1 MPIGGNSAFKI
12 YRGRRKYDDEQPL
25 NKNTANLD
33 FPRPIDDPAP
43 YIVVV
48 QGPRK
53 VGKSLLIK
61 SLEKSILTEHFRSYG
76 QGPFPTLQVRNES
89 GIRLQFVECP
99 DDINGMID
107 AAKYADVAI
116 LMVDASYGFEQE
128 TFEFRNLLQ
137 VHGFPKVIGV
147 LTHLDGVSLDEM
159 SKVKQRL
166 EDHFCTEIYE
176 GAKLFYLNGLEDGLY
191 NQAEIGD
198 LREMLS
204 DPQFLPL
211 SWRAK
216 HPYVLVDRFEDV
228 TPERVHEDENFNR
241 NLSLYGYLRGCNN
254 IKKGAKV
261 HIAGAGDFCLAGVT
275 ESNDP
280 CPVDSFGNF
289 DLLVEQSPGAYLRL
303 DVLDVPPEIVEKFDP
318 HHPILVGGILPE
330 EEHFGYMQV
339 KLKRHS
345 WRRDLLMTGAP
356 ITVSAGWRRYETTAI
371 YAMENENGQHQLL
384 NYTPEHK
391 ECLAVFWGPLAPSK
405 TRIVAVMTNLN
416 CLKNKEA
423 FRIMAKGVVLD
434 FNFHAQIL
442 LNLEKIGSLVGTC
455 WKTARIK
462 FAPNFQIDGF
472 IGAPIQTKSGVRG
485 KIDKVAGDRLFEC
498 TFTGHVRMGDTFFF
512 PVPATVVLP
521 ALFKL
526 FNLLFK
532 PLEIVEATI
541 AGIAAAIAAVNNATV
556 AVATAAIPAAAAGAT
571 IFQYDELAVSYKEI
585 ARRWRTFYQRR
596 GVVIYEGK
604 PSLVT
609 SPNPIES
616 AYLSVVES
624 AYASEEQKP
633 VKRRKLSV
641 CEAPREMLG
650 EEATVINDEEQV
662 RSKDRALDIFLRRHG
677 GKVVPVIQVL
687 SL

>member
-25 NKNTANLD
+25 NKYTPNLD

-61 SLEKSILTEHFRSYG
+61 SLERSILTEHFRSYG

-147 LTHLDGVSLDEM
+147 LTHLDEVSLDEM

-176 GAKLFYLNGLEDGLY
+176 GAKLLTLSGLEDGLY
-191 NQAEIGD
+191 NQAEIED
-198 LREMLS
+198 LRKTLS

-228 TPERVHEDENFNR
+228 TPERVHGDENFNR
-241 NLSLYGYLRGCNN
+241 NLSLYGYLRGCN

-280 CPVDSFGNF
+280 CPVDSFRNF
-289 DLLVEQSPGAYLRL
+289 DLLVEQSTGTYLRL
-303 DVLDVPPEIVEKFDP
+303 DFLDVPPEIVEKFDP
-318 HHPILVGGILPE
+318 HHPILVGGIFPE

-405 TRIVAVMTNLN
+405 TRIAAVMTNLN
-416 CLKNKEA
+416 CLKDKEA

-472 IGAPIQTKSGVRG
+472 IGAPIQTESGVGG

-541 AGIAAAIAAVNNATV
+541 AGIAAALAAVNNATV

-571 IFQYDELAVSYKEI
+571 IFKYDELAVSYKEI

-596 GVVIYEGK
+596 GVVIFEGK
-604 PSLVT
+604 PSFVT
-609 SPNPIES
+609 LPNPIES
-616 AYLSVVES
+616 TYLSVVES
-624 AYASEEQKP
+624 AYSSEEQKP
-633 VKRRKLSV
+633 VKRRKFSV
-641 CEAPREMLG
+641 CEAREMLG
-650 EEATVINDEEQV
+650 GEAMVINDDEQV
-662 RSKDRALDIFLRRHG
+662 RSKDRALDIFLPRHG

>member
-1 MPIGGNSAFKI
+1 MPIGAFEI

-25 NKNTANLD
+25 NKNTPNLD
-33 FPRPIDDPAP
+33 FPRPTDDPAP

-48 QGPRK
+48 QGPRH
-53 VGKSLLIK
+53 VGKSLLIESLVK
-61 SLEKSILTEHFRSYG
+61 S
-76 QGPFPTLQVRNES
+76 PFPYLQGTFPTVRVSNES

-107 AAKYADVAI
+107 AAKYADVVI

-137 VHGFPKVIGV
+137 VHGFPKVTGV
-147 LTHLDGVSLDEM
+147 LTHLDEVSPDEM

-176 GAKLFYLNGLEDGLY
+176 GAKLLTLSGLENGLY
-191 NQAEIGD
+191 TTAEIED

-204 DPQFLPL
+204 DSQFLPL

-216 HPYVLVDRFEDV
+216 HPYVLV
-228 TPERVHEDENFNR
+228 
-241 NLSLYGYLRGCNN
+241 
-254 IKKGAKV
+254 
-261 HIAGAGDFCLAGVT
+261 HIAGAGDFSLAGVT

-280 CPVDSFGNF
+280 CPVDSFRNF
-289 DLLVEQSPGAYLRL
+289 DLLGEQSTGTYLRL
-303 DVLDVPPEIVEKFDP
+303 DVLDVPPEIVGKFDP
-318 HHPILVGGILPE
+318 HHPILVGDILPE
-330 EEHFGYMQV
+330 EEDSGYMQV

-391 ECLAVFWGPLAPSK
+391 ECLVVFWGPLAPPK
-405 TRIVAVMTNLN
+405 TRIATVMTNLN

-442 LNLEKIGSLVGTC
+442 LKLEKIGYIVGTC
-455 WKTARIK
+455 WKSARIK
-462 FAPNFQIDGF
+462 FAPNFQIDG
-472 IGAPIQTKSGVRG
+472 
-485 KIDKVAGDRLFEC
+485 KIDTVAGDRLFEC
-498 TFTGHVRMGDTFFF
+498 TFTGDVHMGDTYFF

-526 FNLLFK
+526 FRLLFK
-532 PLEIVEATI
+532 HLEIVEATI

-556 AVATAAIPAAAAGAT
+556 AIAIAAIPAAAAGAT
-571 IFQYDELAVSYKEI
+571 IFQYDELAISYKEI
-585 ARRWRTFYQRR
+585 ARRWRTFDQRR

-609 SPNPIES
+609 LPNPIES

-624 AYASEEQKP
+624 AYSSEEQKP
-633 VKRRKLSV
+633 VKRRKSSV
-641 CEAPREMLG
+641 CEAREKP
-650 EEATVINDEEQV
+650 TVINDDEQML
-662 RSKDRALDIFLRRHG
+662 SKGRALDICLPRRR
-677 GKVVPVIQVL
+677 GKVVPVRQ
-687 SL
+687 

>member
-1 MPIGGNSAFKI
+1 MEIGDNYAFRI
-12 YRGRRKYDDEQPL
+12 YRGRRNYDDEQPL
-25 NKNTANLD
+25 NKNTPNLD

-53 VGKSLLIK
+53 VGKSLLIESIVK
-61 SLEKSILTEHFRSYG
+61 STQR
-76 QGPFPTLQVRNES
+76 PFPYPQGTFPTVLVPNES

-147 LTHLDGVSLDEM
+147 LTHLDKVALDEM

-176 GAKLFYLNGLEDGLY
+176 GAKLLTLSGLENGLY
-191 NQAEIGD
+191 KMPEIGD

-216 HPYVLVDRFEDV
+216 HPYVLVDCFEDV
-228 TPERVHEDENFNR
+228 TSERVHGDRQFNR
-241 NLSLYGYLRGCNN
+241 NLSLYGYLRGCN
-254 IKKGAKV
+254 IKKGSKV
-261 HIAGAGDFCLAGVT
+261 HIAGVGDFSLAGVT
-275 ESNDP
+275 TYYDP
-280 CPVDSFGNF
+280 CPVHSFGNF
-289 DLLVEQSPGAYLRL
+289 VLLDKQSTGTYVRL
-303 DVLDVPPEIVEKFDP
+303 DFLDVPPEIVEKFDP

-330 EEHFGYMQV
+330 EENSGYMQV

-345 WRRDLLMTGAP
+345 WRMDLLMTGAP

-371 YAMENENGQHQLL
+371 YAMENEYGHHQLL

-391 ECLAVFWGPLAPSK
+391 ECLAVFWGPLAPPK

-416 CLKNKEA
+416 CLKDQEE
-423 FRIMAKGVVLD
+423 FRIMAKGIVLV
-434 FNFHAQIL
+434 FNLDAKIL
-442 LNLEKIGSLVGTC
+442 LNVEKIVTLVDTC

-462 FAPNFQIDGF
+462 FAPNFQIDGLKF

-485 KIDKVAGDRLFEC
+485 KIDKVVGDRLFEC
-498 TFTGHVRMGDTFFF
+498 TFKDYVHMGDTLFF
-512 PVPATVVLP
+512 PVPATLALP
-521 ALFKL
+521 ALFKQ
-526 FNLLFK
+526 FNLLSK
-532 PLEIVEATI
+532 PLEFVEASM
-541 AGIAAAIAAVNNATV
+541 AGTVAAVAAITAATV
-556 AVATAAIPAAAAGAT
+556 AVAAATIPAAAAGMTNLAT
-571 IFQYDELAVSYKEI
+571 IVEYELAVSYKKV
-585 ARRWRTFYQRR
+585 AWRKRKFYQRH
-596 GVVIYEGK
+596 GVVICEGK
-604 PSLVT
+604 PSFVT
-609 SPNPIES
+609 LPNPLES
-616 AYLSVVES
+616 AYSSVVES
-624 AYASEEQKP
+624 AYSSEEWKP
-633 VKRRKLSV
+633 LKRSKFSV
-641 CEAPREMLG
+641 CHGQVISRAEPTVIKDG
-650 EEATVINDEEQV
+650 EEVTPLE
-662 RSKDRALDIFLRRHG
+662 RLLRRHG
-677 GKVVPVIQVL
+677 GKLVL
-687 SL
+687 ARQ

>member
-1 MPIGGNSAFKI
+1 MPIVGNNSAFKI

-25 NKNTANLD
+25 NKNTPDLN

-61 SLEKSILTEHFRSYG
+61 SLERSILTEHFPSYG

-147 LTHLDGVSLDEM
+147 LTHLDEVSLDEM

-176 GAKLFYLNGLEDGLY
+176 GAKLLTLSGLENGLY

-216 HPYVLVDRFEDV
+216 HPYVMVDRFEDV
-228 TPERVHEDENFNR
+228 TPERVHGDENFNR
-241 NLSLYGYLRGCNN
+241 NLSLYGYLRGCK
-254 IKKGAKV
+254 IKKGGKV
-261 HIAGAGDFCLAGVT
+261 HIAGAGDFSLAGVT

-289 DLLVEQSPGAYLRL
+289 DLLVEQSTGTYLRL
-303 DVLDVPPEIVEKFDP
+303 DFLDVPPEIVEKFDP
-318 HHPILVGGILPE
+318 RHPILVGGILPE
-330 EEHFGYMQV
+330 EENSGYMQV

-345 WRRDLLMTGAP
+345 WRMDLLMTGAP
-356 ITVSAGWRRYETTAI
+356 ITVSAGWRRYETIAI

-391 ECLAVFWGPLAPSK
+391 ECLAVFWGPLAPPK
-405 TRIVAVMTNLN
+405 TRIAAVMTNLN
-416 CLKNKEA
+416 CLKDKEA
-423 FRIMAKGVVLD
+423 FRIMAKGVILEFD
-434 FNFHAQIL
+434 FDAQIL
-442 LNLEKIGSLVGTC
+442 LKVEKIGTLVDTGG
-455 WKTARIK
+455 KTARIK

-472 IGAPIQTKSGVRG
+472 IGAPIQTKSGVGG
-485 KIDKVAGDRLFEC
+485 KIDKPATDGLFEC
-498 TFTGHVRMGDTFFF
+498 TFKDNVHMGNTFFF
-512 PVPATVVLP
+512 PVPATLVLP
-521 ALFKL
+521 ALFKQL
-526 FNLLFK
+526 NLLFK
-532 PLEIVEATI
+532 PLEIGIDSSDEATI
-541 AGIAAAIAAVNNATV
+541 AAIAAGIAAVNAATV
-556 AVATAAIPAAAAGAT
+556 AVAAATIPAAAAGAT
-571 IFQYDELAVSYKEI
+571 IPTAAASEDKLAVSYKEV
-585 ARRWRTFYQRR
+585 AKRRQKFYQRR
-596 GVVIYEGK
+596 RVVIHEGK
-604 PSLVT
+604 PSLG
-609 SPNPIES
+609 SLPNPLETF
-616 AYLSVVES
+616 YTSVEW
-624 AYASEEQKP
+624 KP
-633 VKRRKLSV
+633 VKRRKFSV
-641 CEAPREMLG
+641 CKAREISRV
-650 EEATVINDEEQV
+650 EATVINDDQEGV
-662 RSKDRALDIFLRRHG
+662 SDRALKLFLQRYG
-677 GKVVPVIQVL
+677 GKVVPVRQY
-687 SL
+687 